1 MSDTLNQGANAVS
14 QWIVRTVVLAVLLAA
29 SAGTALAQAPAAAPS
44 ALDQAIEQVR
54 KDARADINALIGTSM
69 RFSADENAKFWPL
82 YKAYEARRKP
92 MADERL
98 AIIKDYAK
106 NYAALSDEK
115 AVELMQRSLA
125 LEDKMAAAK
134 REFLAEL
141 QKHFP
146 GKTVARF
153 AQVHRRID
161 MLVDLT
167 IASEV
172 PLVQ

>member
-1 MSDTLNQGANAVS
+1 MNRRTILLATLLAS
-14 QWIVRTVVLAVLLAA
+14 VLA
-29 SAGTALAQAPAAAPS
+29 AGAGPCFAQAQAPAAGPS

-54 KDARADINALIGTSM
+54 KDARADVNTLISASM
-69 RFSADENAKFWPL
+69 RFSAEENATFWPL

-92 MADERL
+92 LADERL

-106 NYAALSDEK
+106 NYTAMTDAK
-115 AVELMQRSLA
+115 AIELTQRALA
-125 LEDKMAAAK
+125 LEEKMGAAK

>member
-1 MSDTLNQGANAVS
+1 MTDVKQLRTLTLTIAVGLAGAAM
-14 QWIVRTVVLAVLLAA
+14 AA
-29 SAGTALAQAPAAAPS
+29 AQQAAAPAQAGPS

-54 KDARADINALIGTSM
+54 KEARADVNTLISTSM
-69 RFSADENAKFWPL
+69 RFSADENATFWPL

-92 MADERL
+92 LADERL
-98 AIIKDYAK
+98 ALIKDYAK
-106 NYAALSDEK
+106 NFTTMTDAKAL
-115 AVELMQRSLA
+115 ELTQRALA
-125 LEDKMAAAK
+125 LEDAMAKAK

-161 MLVDLT
+161 LLVDLA